1 MYVDFIIN
9 KATKNKIEYKHKHK
23 YNTNMNKIF

>member
-9 KATKNKIEYKHKHK
+9 NFTKDKHEHKYKHK
-23 YNTNMNKIF
+23 YNTNINKIF